1 MYFFFLRRFR
11 QRWSPYRRLLAP
23 VDMRRSLLRS
33 AIYLGAIIVFH
44 SLAMI
49 EFEGMTF
56 GDAVWVTLTTM
67 TTVGYGDRVAASFW
81 GRASTVFLIYVGG
94 IFVLFHTA
102 ADYFEYRSERKA
114 LMIKG
119 LWRWKMRNHVLIMGG
134 PNINQEQF
142 LVRLVTDLQESEE
155 FGGCPVEILTIRF
168 PDGLPR
174 SLQRLGLVLHAGYP
188 NDPDD
193 IAATDIHRAAA
204 IIVLAH
210 QEDDLRSDARTFD
223 RVSLAR
229 ELGAKGRV
237 LAECVKDGNRP
248 RMKKAGA
255 DIVVRPIRFYPE
267 ILVRALTSP
276 GSSEILENIFTS
288 HGDVCARV
296 DVHTTG
302 LRWAD
307 IVRGLMEAN
316 MGTAIGYEAA
326 GDGGVQCNPPPDAH
340 IDAVALHVIA
350 RQGNIPSKSKVEA
363 VLARLRK

>member
-1 MYFFFLRRFR
+1 MFFFFSRRFR
-11 QRWSPYRRLLAP
+11 QRWSSYRRLLAP

-33 AIYLGAIIVFH
+33 GIYLGAIIAFH
-44 SLAMI
+44 TLAMI
-49 EFEGMTF
+49 EFEGMAF
-56 GDAVWVTLTTM
+56 GDAVWLTLTTM
-67 TTVGYGDRVAASFW
+67 TTVGYGDRVAETFW

-142 LVRLVTDLQESEE
+142 LFRLVTDLHESEE
-155 FGGCPVEILTIRF
+155 FCDCPVEKLTIRF
-168 PDGLPR
+168 PDGLPP
-174 SLQRLGLVLHAGYP
+174 SLQRLGLILHAGYP

-193 IAATDIHRAAA
+193 IAATDVDKAAA

-210 QEDDLRSDARTFD
+210 QEDDMRSDARTFD

-229 ELGAKGRV
+229 ELGAKGRM

-288 HGDVCARV
+288 HGDVCVRV
-296 DVHTTG
+296 EVLTKG

-307 IVRGLMEAN
+307 ISRGIMEAN
-316 MGTAIGYEAA
+316 MGTAIGYEDA
-326 GDGGVQCNPPPDAH
+326 GDGTIQCNPPPEAR
-340 IDAVALHVIA
+340 IDASALHVIA
-350 RQGNIPSKSKVEA
+350 RQGNFPSASKAAA
-363 VLARLRK
+363 VLEQLRK